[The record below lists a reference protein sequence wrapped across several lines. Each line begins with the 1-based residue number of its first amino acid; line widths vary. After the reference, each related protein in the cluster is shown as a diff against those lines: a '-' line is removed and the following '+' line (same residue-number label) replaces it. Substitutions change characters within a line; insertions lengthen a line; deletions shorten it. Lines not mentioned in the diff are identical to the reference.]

1 MYQRIIRLMAI
12 AMILSIT
19 QMPASAQFYEEEGEE
34 ETDPGDG
41 DGSVP
46 IDGGLSLLLGAGAAY
61 GAYRLRRKEKPG
73 H

>member
-12 AMILSIT
+12 AIILSIT
-19 QMPASAQFYEEEGEE
+19 QMPASAQFYEEEEEE

-61 GAYRLRRKEKPG
+61 GAYRLRRKEKPKD
-73 H
+73 